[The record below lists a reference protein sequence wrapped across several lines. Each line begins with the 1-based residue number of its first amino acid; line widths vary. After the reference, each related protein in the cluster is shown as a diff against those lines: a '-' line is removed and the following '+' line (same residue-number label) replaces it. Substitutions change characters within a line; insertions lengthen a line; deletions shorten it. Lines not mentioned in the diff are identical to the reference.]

1 VSVPFGPDNVVPLL
15 TGRDPRGAA
24 DLVARLG
31 LAPPPGGRPVI
42 VVCGGADGLRGSA
55 LDRART
61 VIEDAV
67 APVAGVTGAAV
78 VDGGTATGVMRL
90 TGAAR
95 ALRPD
100 AMPVLVGVAPGR
112 LISYPGGP
120 AEGAPLDSR
129 HSHFILADS
138 DRWGGET
145 ALLMSVAAALAG
157 SGRVAMVLAGGG
169 RVAELELAEARERDW
184 PVLAIAGTGG
194 VAGSLPGDADPGTFA
209 RRLSWELRDDPAL
222 KDAWR
227 QFATYDQL
235 AKRLRAA
242 FTRLLALTL
251 TLGVL
256 ATLLALLDDQ
266 VGGGPVLH
274 WALVVVPVLVSVMIA
289 VSSRRSFGQRWVV
302 LRSAAESV
310 KAEIYRYRAL
320 TMGNP
325 DGAAQ
330 LAARLAVIETRLMR
344 TEASRGALPPYQ
356 GPLPPADSVSVVS
369 VAGGRDD
376 GLSALDSERYLR
388 LRVGDQAAYYHRRVK
403 VLDRRRNALY
413 LLAVLAGAAGAILAA
428 AHRELWVTLTGG
440 TSAAAL
446 AYLGYLQFDSTIV
459 AYNQAAAR
467 LAALAREWRAAGP
480 EQRTAVAFERLVA
493 QCESALAAE
502 QAGWV
507 KHQNDAVAEANTPG
521 EQ

>member
-1 VSVPFGPDNVVPLL
+1 
-15 TGRDPRGAA
+15 
-24 DLVARLG
+24 
-31 LAPPPGGRPVI
+31 
-42 VVCGGADGLRGSA
+42 
-55 LDRART
+55 
-61 VIEDAV
+61 
-67 APVAGVTGAAV
+67 
-78 VDGGTATGVMRL
+78 
-90 TGAAR
+90 
-95 ALRPD
+95 
-100 AMPVLVGVAPGR
+100 
-112 LISYPGGP
+112 
-120 AEGAPLDSR
+120 
-129 HSHFILADS
+129 
-138 DRWGGET
+138 
-145 ALLMSVAAALAG
+145 MSVAAALAG

-194 VAGSLPGDADPGTFA
+194 LAGSLQGDADPGPFA

-251 TLGVL
+251 ALGVL

-266 VGGGPVLH
+266 VGGGLVLH
-274 WALVVVPVLVSVMIA
+274 WALVVVPVLVSVLIA

-310 KAEIYRYRAL
+310 KAEIYRHRAL

-356 GPLPPADSVSVVS
+356 GPLPPRADSVSV
-369 VAGGRDD
+369 AGERDD

-388 LRVGDQAAYYHRRVK
+388 LRIGDQAAYYHRRVQ
-403 VLDRRRNALY
+403 VLDRRRNVLY

-428 AHRELWVTLTGG
+428 AHRELWVSLTGG
-440 TSAAAL
+440 ASAAAL

-480 EQRTAVAFERLVA
+480 EQRTAAAFERLVA